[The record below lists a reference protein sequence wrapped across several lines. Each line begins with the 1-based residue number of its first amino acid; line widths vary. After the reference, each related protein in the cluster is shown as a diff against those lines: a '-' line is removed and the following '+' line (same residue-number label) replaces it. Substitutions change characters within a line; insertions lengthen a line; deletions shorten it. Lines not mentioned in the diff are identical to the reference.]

1 MREEFARYLGE
12 VVILMGKQGGE
23 QSHLLSACQLYDLDQ
38 LTSRTAQSS
47 PAESRLYPV

>member
-1 MREEFARYLGE
+1 MREEFARE
-12 VVILMGKQGGE
+12 VVILMGKQGGKQ